1 MHKTTNPMPK
11 TIDKAELES
20 EAEVELYEE
29 LRRYA
34 RDAQDN
40 GYHPLQLN
48 KAMRNVA
55 VDMRQKFKRGAHKVG
70 SAEVDE
76 AEDD

>member
-1 MHKTTNPMPK
+1 MPK
-11 TIDKAELES
+11 KIDKAELVS
-20 EAEVELYEE
+20 EEEVELYEE

-40 GYHPLQLN
+40 GYHPLQIN

-55 VDMRQKFKRGAHKVG
+55 VDMRQKFKRGAHEVG
-70 SAEVDE
+70 SVDADDAEGD
-76 AEDD
+76 